1 MFQKLFVRATT
12 LVAAFILTVRA
23 ADATDSSRVSASM
36 PVADSAVIDSASIPR
51 TIPLLPEQLGPM
63 ESVMWSKNGLMR
75 KTFNFPLTE
84 DGREKEMKLRRTM
97 LTIHEIGGFTTLAAM
112 IATCIVGQMAYN
124 QYPNRISPGLGGLK
138 NNLAAATEFLY
149 FGTASLAIFTPP
161 PLVRRK
167 EWSSV
172 STHKLLATIHFT
184 GMIVTPILAS
194 YIGGERRP
202 GSTISRNAET
212 AHMISGYTTTAAFAA
227 AMMVIV
233 F

>member
-1 MFQKLFVRATT
+1 MPLKILTCVPVLLFVC
-12 LVAAFILTVRA
+12 ILTVRA
-23 ADATDSSRVSASM
+23 ADTSQTPAIASPEATISDSTVQAKS
-36 PVADSAVIDSASIPR
+36 
-51 TIPLLPEQLGPM
+51 IPLLPEQLGPM
-63 ESVMWSKNGLMR
+63 ESLMWSEHGFMR
-75 KTFNFPLTE
+75 KTFDFPLTE
-84 DGREKEMKLRRTM
+84 DGRDHEMKLRRAM
-97 LTIHEIGGFTTLAAM
+97 LTVHEIGGFTTLAAM

-124 QYPNRISPGLGGLK
+124 EYPNRISPGLGNLK
-138 NNLAAATEFLY
+138 ENLAVATEFLY

-194 YIGGERRP
+194 YIGGEKRP
-202 GSTISRNAET
+202 GSTLSRNAET
-212 AHMISGYTTTAAFAA
+212 LHMVSGYTTTAAFAA

>member
-1 MFQKLFVRATT
+1 MLSKLFLRVAT
-12 LVAAFILTVRA
+12 LVAVGFFTIHA
-23 ADATDSSRVSASM
+23 
-36 PVADSAVIDSASIPR
+36 ADSAQVQPAVSVPSIATDTTATAPR

-63 ESVMWSKNGLMR
+63 ESLMWSQHGFMR
-75 KTFNFPLTE
+75 NHFDFPLTE
-84 DGREKEMKLRRTM
+84 DGREKEIKLRRTL
-97 LTIHEIGGFTTLAAM
+97 LTLHEIGGFTTLAAM

-124 QYPNRISPGLGGLK
+124 QYPNRISPGLGDLK
-138 NNLAAATEFLY
+138 SNLAVATEFLY

-202 GSTISRNAET
+202 GSTISRSAET
-212 AHMISGYTTTAAFAA
+212 LHMISGYTTTAAFAT
-227 AMMVIV
+227 AMLVIV